1 MNNKTVKLRFGFFG
15 AILNLVALMTVSY
28 GQEQIPPPDFVEF
41 DKAPSIIKRVNPVYP
56 EIARKAGLEG
66 SVWVKMWVDK
76 EGKVKK
82 AVIQKSASDIF
93 DQAALDAAKQFAF
106 QPASSKDRPVEVWV
120 SIPFHFKLNGLKPAA
135 DTTRS
140 SQLSQEEIQQM
151 MVPMMRQM
159 MESMMD
165 GILTTLAKKE
175 SAEKLALFKKN
186 LYDALLAQG
195 FTKEQAIQITIATGI
210 PAMPST
216 K

>member
-15 AILNLVALMTVSY
+15 VILNLIALINVGY
-28 GQEQIPPPDFVEF
+28 GQEEIPPPDFVEF
-41 DKAPSIIKRVNPVYP
+41 DKAPAIIKRVNPVYP

-66 SVWVKMWVDK
+66 TVWVKMWVDK

-82 AVIQKSASDIF
+82 AVIQKSGSEIF
-93 DQAALDAAKQFAF
+93 DQSALDAATQFVF
-106 QPASSKDRPVEVWV
+106 QPALNKNSPVEVWV
-120 SIPFHFKLNGLKPAA
+120 SIPFHFKLTGSKSTA
-135 DTTRS
+135 DTTKP

-195 FTKEQAIQITIATGI
+195 FTKEQALQIAIATGI
-210 PAMPST
+210 PSMPSI